1 MINTHCVIS
10 QGIET
15 AAEKWEY
22 GNNSPS
28 WQQSDLK
35 MSNCGFHRSCV
46 VLKVVEF
53 PFFFNSFAFLPD
65 KLHKRIRTS
74 S

>member
-1 MINTHCVIS
+1 LQTVGTTNTHCVIS

-35 MSNCGFHRSCV
+35 MNNCGFH
-46 VLKVVEF
+46 
-53 PFFFNSFAFLPD
+53 
-65 KLHKRIRTS
+65 
-74 S
+74 